1 MNEIELSRTL
11 RESARSNG
19 LCDPWY
25 DEWQDDSSA
34 ETLAEKM
41 YKGLDF
47 CLKHHWPSNDFI
59 KENFGLDFRREVNVY
74 VDDKHSVI
82 NPKQSLILGKSDITI
97 RFNSNGHG
105 EIHVRDNSRVKLT
118 AKTRSFVIV
127 HLYENAYIYA
137 EQTELAKVVLVKH
150 SKDVTVVTEGNVT
163 IKEEY
168 DYLK

>member
-1 MNEIELSRTL
+1 MDAVELSKTL
-11 RESARSNG
+11 RESARQNG
-19 LCDPWY
+19 LCNEWY
-25 DEWQDDSSA
+25 NDWKDDTSA
-34 ETLAEKM
+34 DGLAEKM

-59 KENFGLDFRREVNVY
+59 KEHFCLDFRREANVY

-97 RFNSNGHG
+97 RYNANGHG
-105 EIHVRDNSRVKLT
+105 EIHVRDNSSVKLT

-127 HLYENAYIYA
+127 HLYENAYIFA
-137 EQTELAKVVLVKH
+137 SQTESAKVVLVKH
-150 SKDVTVVTEGNVT
+150 SKDVTVVTEGNVSV
-163 IKEEY
+163 KEEY

>member
-1 MNEIELSRTL
+1 MDSVELSKTL
-11 RESARSNG
+11 RESARQNG
-19 LCDPWY
+19 LCDTWY
-25 DEWQDDSSA
+25 NEWKDNTSKESLVA
-34 ETLAEKM
+34 KM

-47 CLKHHWPSNDFI
+47 VLKNHWPSNAFI
-59 KENFGLDFRREVNVY
+59 KENFSQDFLRKAHVY